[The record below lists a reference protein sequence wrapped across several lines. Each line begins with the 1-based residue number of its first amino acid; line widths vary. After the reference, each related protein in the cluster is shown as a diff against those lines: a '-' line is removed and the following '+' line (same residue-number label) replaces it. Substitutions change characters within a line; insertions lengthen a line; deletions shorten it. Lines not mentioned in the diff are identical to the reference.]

1 MGKKLNTKIL
11 ALWSLL
17 SSYWELCICIMHQPN
32 LCHKQ
37 KDLLNPKEQLL
48 LTSVKQL
55 LQI

>member
-11 ALWSLL
+11 ALWCLL
-17 SSYWELCICIMHQPN
+17 SSYWELSICMMHQPN
-32 LCHKQ
+32 LYHKQ
-37 KDLLNPKEQLL
+37 EDLLNPKEQLL